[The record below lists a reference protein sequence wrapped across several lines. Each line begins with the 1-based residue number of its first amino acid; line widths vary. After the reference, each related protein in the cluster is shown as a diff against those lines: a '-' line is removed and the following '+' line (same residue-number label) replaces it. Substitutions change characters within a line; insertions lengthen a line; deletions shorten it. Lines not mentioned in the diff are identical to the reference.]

1 MKIDPLSILLNKD
14 FILNKKFY
22 FISGNELSFIQHI
35 KTVIIEK
42 YQNNEEITLININT
56 INDFIDEP
64 GLFENKKIYLVE
76 NSKEVEAK
84 SLNKL
89 QNNDGVFIFV
99 QENSPK
105 IKGVKKIFEVDK
117 HSYLIDCYDLD
128 KNSKIKILNEFLR
141 LFKINIDQDIYWFLI
156 EKLDNKYV
164 FLENSL
170 NKIFKLDQKEI
181 TLSNIKKLLTID
193 ESGKEKIFFNLLKKN
208 KEIVEV
214 YREKILTPSDVN
226 DFYYY
231 CKFLCYLIIDC
242 KDVDEYR
249 KKIPVY
255 LFREKNFL
263 IDIYKR
269 YNSKKKKLLL
279 NLLFS
284 TERMLRKESDL
295 SLVSGLRFLLNLK
308 KITIF

>member
-42 YQNNEEITLININT
+42 FQNNEEITLININT

-105 IKGVKKIFEVDK
+105 IKRVKKIFEVDK

-208 KEIVEV
+208 KEIVGV

>member
-42 YQNNEEITLININT
+42 FQNNEEITLININT
-56 INDFIDEP
+56 INNFIDEP

-105 IKGVKKIFEVDK
+105 IKRVKKIFEVDK

-208 KEIVEV
+208 KEIVGV

>member
-56 INDFIDEP
+56 INNFIDEP

-105 IKGVKKIFEVDK
+105 IKRVKKIFEVDK

-208 KEIVEV
+208 KEIVGV